1 MACGIYLQYL
11 QFAGINAYGLEYII
25 FIFVQLVQLFFFV
38 KSRMSVP
45 RFLQRSV

>member
-1 MACGIYLQYL
+1 MACGIYL

-25 FIFVQLVQLFFFV
+25 FIFVPPVQLFFFV

-45 RFLQRSV
+45 RFLQRGV